1 MSSSV
6 MLTNLYRFSKKIKNS
21 QNKNFNGII
30 NPIAMVEQSFNYYQ
44 RKFPSS
50 FIFFRFRKSEYRN
63 IFKYNIFK
71 FKLFEKKLLTNLY
84 ISDNFLVKNLEFIR
98 YRLRLSKLKKINF
111 KKLIK
116 LNLYKTFFR
125 RRLKLL
131 MRYKFDKDLA
141 RKYFRAKI
149 FILRSHFSWK
159 FEGTLAKRSLKRK
172 TRLRL
177 IKKNIEYIFSRSKKK
192 KKILNRFKN
201 SKNVTEF
208 ALKKINKLIKKN
220 QIIMYNKLLSSELF
234 STKLKKVKRLILSH
248 SWKNFNK
255 NRRKKFKERKI
266 YKINV
271 GKFFFSKSKKKGL
284 SPRTG
289 VLSDKYKKYYMNVGI
304 FSMFDLIKPL
314 SFNSVNKLKSL
325 RGAYIVSKKRRKDL
339 RYNFNLMKYKAMLNS
354 NQLGHQVVRR
364 IGRRRRGS
372 RKWVFQNVNQNKNQN
387 IKAAGLTSLSSKNDK
402 KKSKK

>member
-1 MSSSV
+1 
-6 MLTNLYRFSKKIKNS
+6 
-21 QNKNFNGII
+21 FNGII

-172 TRLRL
+172 
-177 IKKNIEYIFSRSKKK
+177 
-192 KKILNRFKN
+192 
-201 SKNVTEF
+201 
-208 ALKKINKLIKKN
+208 
-220 QIIMYNKLLSSELF
+220 
-234 STKLKKVKRLILSH
+234 
-248 SWKNFNK
+248 
-255 NRRKKFKERKI
+255 
-266 YKINV
+266 
-271 GKFFFSKSKKKGL
+271 
-284 SPRTG
+284 
-289 VLSDKYKKYYMNVGI
+289 
-304 FSMFDLIKPL
+304 
-314 SFNSVNKLKSL
+314 
-325 RGAYIVSKKRRKDL
+325 
-339 RYNFNLMKYKAMLNS
+339 
-354 NQLGHQVVRR
+354 
-364 IGRRRRGS
+364 
-372 RKWVFQNVNQNKNQN
+372 
-387 IKAAGLTSLSSKNDK
+387 
-402 KKSKK
+402 